1 MECKIISRKDGT
13 LKDKFDTNE
22 YEINCD
28 YLSNENSSFTVSEEV
43 DIKEGDFIVTEDFTG
58 VVKSFEDDKIN
69 AGQIYTLADFE
80 IYGRSTKFT
89 REGIVNSVRFMIK
102 DFIIDDVSKS
112 ASCVELYHKPFIYL
126 GDGFSYLYAGSVKGV
141 WNTNATAVNF
151 TDFLIDVFKRTGIVW
166 VFKELKE
173 DGFTSS
179 GTPKFKIVTE
189 LKTTNQ
195 SLQFKNNL
203 YEFVD
208 WEVYEN
214 ATRTD
219 GANRVVIVDLK
230 GSTMIEPKVKDWWC
244 RDENGELVQKS
255 LLNVSLPTNDKIHI
269 YDETNEADM
278 SMQEI
283 ASSELGSNPY
293 SHEIS
298 FSVVNDSKIVDYK
311 ELQIGATVKIFYNG
325 RIYSSILT
333 GFSKKSN
340 SNFVNL
346 YFGYIRSR
354 FQNLFKGAISR
365 RVNSSL
371 SSAISE
377 LTN

>member
-1 MECKIISRKDGT
+1 MECKIINRKDGT
-13 LKDKFDTNE
+13 LKDKFYTDD
-22 YEINCD
+22 YEIISD
-28 YLSNENSSFTVSEEV
+28 YLSNDNSSFTVSDTV
-43 DIKEGDFIVTEDFTG
+43 DVKEGDFIVTEDFTG
-58 VVKSFEDDKIN
+58 VIKSFEDSKIN
-69 AGQIYTLADFE
+69 AGMIYTLADFE

-89 REGIVNSVRFMIK
+89 RESIVNSLKWMIT

-112 ASCVELYHKPFIYL
+112 ASCVELYQRPFIYL
-126 GDGFSYLYAGSVKGV
+126 GEGFSYLYAGSVKGV

-166 VFKELKE
+166 TFKELKE

-179 GTPKFKIVTE
+179 GTPKYKIVTE

-195 SLQFKNNL
+195 TLQFKNNL
-203 YEFVD
+203 YDFVD
-208 WEVYEN
+208 WEIYEN
-214 ATRTD
+214 TTLTS

-230 GSTMIEPKVKDWWC
+230 GSTMINPKIKDWWC

-269 YDETNEADM
+269 YDKTNEADM
-278 SMQEI
+278 TMQEI
-283 ASSELGSNPY
+283 AVSELQTNPY

-298 FSVVNDSKIVDYK
+298 FSVLNDSKIVDYK
-311 ELQIGATVKIFYNG
+311 RLMIGATTKIFYNG
-325 RIYSSILT
+325 KMYPSILT
-333 GFSKKSN
+333 GFSKKSG
-340 SNFVNL
+340 SSFVNL
-346 YFGYIRSR
+346 HFGYIRSR

-377 LTN
+377 LTK